1 MGELFSDGKA
11 AVSIIIPVFNGEN
24 YLKQAIDSALSQT
37 YPDVEVIVVDDGSTD
52 GTAHICRSYGDSIR
66 YFYKENGGVASAVN
80 FGIRKMRGEYFS
92 WLSHDDI
99 YHPDKIEKQIKALE
113 CSSDKTTI
121 VHGNFNITN
130 EKYHGVT
137 CVRNDVT
144 YTKERMENSVFPVLL
159 TAIHGC
165 VPLIHRSHFERAG
178 VFDESLPL
186 TQDYDFFFR
195 VMRGTRSVFLPEP
208 LVDVRLHKMAGRN
221 TSPDFERACARQ
233 YIYFAK
239 NLSLSEIREM
249 FGDETIF
256 YFRTACMAAARGF
269 LKMAADFLSDVSCPK
284 AGTYDFKARVREYV
298 GYVWDKVVIFGCGFQ
313 GKSLYFELLGRG
325 VRADS
330 FTDNNVGLY
339 GQTIMGIP
347 CSSPDAFIENR
358 KDTLMI
364 VSPDD
369 SDGIVGQLS
378 EMGFCHVTTRK
389 QLEELFLRNPPF
401 KTEVFDNEMDEQRS

>member
-1 MGELFSDGKA
+1 MRENNRKR
-11 AVSIIIPVFNGEN
+11 VSIIIPVFNGEN
-24 YLKQAIDSALSQT
+24 YLRQAIDSALSQT

-52 GTAHICRSYGDSIR
+52 GTASLCRSYGGAIR

-80 FGIRKMRGEYFS
+80 FGVSKMGGEYFS

-113 CSSDKTTI
+113 SSSDKTTI

-130 EKYHGVT
+130 EKYHNVT

-144 YTKERMENSVFPVLL
+144 YTKGRMENSVLPVLL
-159 TAIHGC
+159 TAMHGC
-165 VPLIHRSHFERAG
+165 VPLIHKSHFERAG

-186 TQDYDFFFR
+186 TQDYDFLFR
-195 VMRGTRSVFLPEP
+195 VMRGTQSIFLPEP

-221 TSPDFERACARQ
+221 TSPDFERACAQQ

-249 FGDETIF
+249 LGDETIF

-269 LKMAADFLSDVSCPK
+269 LKIAADFLGDVSCPK
-284 AGTYDFKARVREYV
+284 ASIYDFKARVQEYV
-298 GYVWDKVVIFGCGFQ
+298 GYAWDKVVIFGCGFQ

-330 FTDNNVGLY
+330 FTDNNAGLY
-339 GQTIMGIP
+339 GQKITSIP
-347 CSSPDAFIENR
+347 CFSPDAFIENS
-358 KDTLMI
+358 KDILMI

-369 SDGIVGQLS
+369 SDGIVSQLS
-378 EMGFCHVTTRK
+378 EMGFCHVITRK
-389 QLEELFLRNPPF
+389 QLEELLLTYPPF
-401 KTEVFDNEMDEQRS
+401 KTEVFDNEMDT